1 MVIPVL
7 PNTRHPSRRA
17 PLDPGAPFPWK
28 KCNISP
34 LVVTWAKVSLA
45 YTNCQ
50 VDSQPIHMT
59 TPEDHR
65 RVRSLMDADVNM
77 WNAMGRGKRK
87 KGVHRPLHRSPRR
100 RLRQP
105 EILKEG
111 EHNFECNE
119 NTSEDNESFHTAR
132 TSQSDHDSGLSKYVC
147 SSTRRF
153 SRKVDALRI
162 HAVSIGFQ
170 KAAMEP
176 IIKISSDLNTV
187 QKLCPPQQ
195 YFQER
200 DFLQRL
206 VLIRS

>member
-7 PNTRHPSRRA
+7 PNTRHPSRRP
-17 PLDPGAPFPWK
+17 PLDPGAPLPWR

-45 YTNCQ
+45 STAPQ
-50 VDSQPIHMT
+50 VDFQPIHMT

-65 RVRSLMDADVNM
+65 RVCSLMDADVNM

-87 KGVHRPLHRSPRR
+87 GAQRPLHRSPRR

-105 EILKEG
+105 EVLERDKP
-111 EHNFECNE
+111 NFECNE
-119 NTSEDNESFHTAR
+119 DTLEDSESFHTAR
-132 TSQSDHDSGLSKYVC
+132 TSQSDHDSELLKYVC
-147 SSTRRF
+147 SSTQRF

-162 HAVSIGFQ
+162 HAVSIGIQ
-170 KAAMEP
+170 KTAMEP
-176 IIKISSDLNTV
+176 IIKISSDLNTI

-195 YFQER
+195 YFRER

-206 VLIRS
+206 VLIYF